1 MQISGDILATT
12 VHQLEQTVLELGVEV
27 YRLKSEIGK
36 IQEANEQF
44 VRMVKGLKAIMDEK
58 GIIEADDF
66 EAAVDIASAVAA
78 ATPVGDSGM
87 ERLKKANH

>member
-1 MQISGDILATT
+1 MATT
-12 VHQLEQTVLELGVEV
+12 TNQLEQTVLELGVEL
-27 YRLKSEIGK
+27 YRLKSDINR
-36 IQEANEQF
+36 IQESNEQF
-44 VRMVKGLKAIMDEK
+44 LRMVKGLKAILDEK

-78 ATPVGDSGM
+78 ATPPHDPTM